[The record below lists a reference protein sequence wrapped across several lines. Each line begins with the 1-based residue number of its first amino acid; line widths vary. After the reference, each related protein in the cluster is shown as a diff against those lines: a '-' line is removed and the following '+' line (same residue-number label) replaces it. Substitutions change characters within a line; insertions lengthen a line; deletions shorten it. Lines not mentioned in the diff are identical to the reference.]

1 MNLDLDNNLNFE
13 LNDNENN
20 FGDDEEDLKL
30 TSNEFLNELEN
41 EDNLELMDNNKL
53 SKYTEKIDPYA
64 NIKEEELNRL
74 LNMKDEDNN
83 SKGELDEGETKIG
96 SFNCSL
102 SSQIISRG
110 TLLITSKKIK
120 FDSSLFSKV
129 QIIIPLID
137 IISIKKKTSL
147 GIDNSIEV
155 KTEKV
160 TYLFTSFLSRDY
172 CFYTLKNQINKAKKE
187 AKVENNNGENEENV
201 DENSP
206 EQKYLGKKRFNNL

>member
-1 MNLDLDNNLNFE
+1 
-13 LNDNENN
+13 
-20 FGDDEEDLKL
+20 
-30 TSNEFLNELEN
+30 
-41 EDNLELMDNNKL
+41 MDNNKL

-172 CFYTLKNQINKAKKE
+172 CFYSLKNQINKAKKE